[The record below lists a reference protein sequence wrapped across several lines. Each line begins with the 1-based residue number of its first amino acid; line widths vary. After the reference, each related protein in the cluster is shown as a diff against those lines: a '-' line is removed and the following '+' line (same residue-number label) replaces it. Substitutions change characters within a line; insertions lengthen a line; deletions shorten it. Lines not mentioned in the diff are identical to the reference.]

1 VAERTSR
8 AAEQTT
14 RKGEVDG
21 GEARYDAV
29 VVGAGAAGLSAAL
42 VLGRSRRRVLILDG
56 GEPRN
61 APSSGAHGFFTRDG
75 APPKEL
81 LRIGREQLTPYE
93 GVQYRRTK
101 ARKAGGTS
109 GAFEVV
115 LEDGSTVFAR
125 RLILATGVADEL
137 PDRPGF
143 SELWGRGVY
152 HCPYCHGWEVRD
164 RPLAVLN
171 SSGAGA
177 VERAV
182 LIRNWSRDLV
192 LLTDGPAGLDEKS
205 RRRLSGLGV
214 SVREERISRLEGD
227 SGRES
232 RAASGGLERI
242 VFEDGSTLAR
252 EGLFYVPP
260 QSQRSELAEAL
271 GCDLEQMARALV
283 IKSDPT
289 TRETSVPGVY
299 AAGDVTGTGPLQS
312 IPLAAAS
319 GAAAAYFAN
328 HALATEDADAELAA
342 LAAGAER

>member
-1 VAERTSR
+1 VAERTSGV
-8 AAEQTT
+8 AEQTT
-14 RKGEVDG
+14 REGEVDG
-21 GEARYDAV
+21 EEARYDAV
-29 VVGAGAAGLSAAL
+29 VVGAGSAGLSAAL

-93 GVQYRRTK
+93 GVQYRRAK
-101 ARKAGGTS
+101 VRKAGGAS

-115 LEDGSTVFAR
+115 LEDGSAVFAR
-125 RLILATGVADEL
+125 RLILATGVSDEL

-171 SSGAGA
+171 SGAGA

-205 RRRLSGLGV
+205 RQRLSGLGV
-214 SVREERISRLEGD
+214 SVRE
-227 SGRES
+227 GR
-232 RAASGGLERI
+232 
-242 VFEDGSTLAR
+242 STLAR

-260 QSQRSELAEAL
+260 QSQRSELAEAM
-271 GCDLEQMARALV
+271 GCDLVRMPRALV
-283 IKSDPT
+283 VKSDPT

-312 IPLAAAS
+312 VPLAAAS